1 LIAALKLALFRAGGA
16 AILLVA
22 VAGCYRGSARTVSL
36 AEIDR
41 QPGWLMVRGV
51 RVIRQESAHD
61 CGSAALAMV
70 LDHWGVSDAAAQ
82 ILPESSGYSCAEIQ
96 RVLLV
101 LPNVPDTWHL
111 KRDANGSVGA
121 GQVCRTYPTS
131 ALPLEIRCH
140 RGKQQFSV
148 VRIDGKAR
156 ALDQM

>member
-1 LIAALKLALFRAGGA
+1 MAGRRQVTLRWLS
-16 AILLVA
+16 LLGIGVLG
-22 VAGCYRGSARTVSL
+22 VIGSGCGTSGQLLQSDAS
-36 AEIDR
+36 
-41 QPGWLMVRGV
+41 G
-51 RVIRQESAHD
+51 
-61 CGSAALAMV
+61 CGS
-70 LDHWGVSDAAAQ
+70 GSSDAAAQ